1 MKKDKLFGLLA
12 LIPAILALVP
22 IIAES
27 VINRKILVCSFDI
40 NIITAILFSL
50 SAVFLLI
57 S

>member
-1 MKKDKLFGLLA
+1 MKKDNLFGLLA
-12 LIPAILALVP
+12 LIPAIWALVP